1 MIGTVLQPE
10 HIKERNS
17 VKKMNKKSLIAAS
30 IVGAVGAGIVGTGAM
45 VSAESNTTSHDP
57 MSSLVDKL
65 SSTFHLDKAKVQEVF
80 DQQRVEMGAKHEQ
93 EVNSR
98 LDALVTAGT
107 ITSAQKSAIQ
117 TKLAE
122 LKKERDA
129 HRDTMKSLSETERKA
144 AMDSKRAELEKWA
157 SEQGLDLSKLD
168 GVFRGPAGHG
178 GLGGPGGPRP

>member
-1 MIGTVLQPE
+1 MTGTVLQSE

-17 VKKMNKKSLIAAS
+17 VKKMNKRSLIAAS
-30 IVGAVGAGIVGTGAM
+30 IVGVVGAGIVGTGAM

-80 DQQRVEMGAKHEQ
+80 DQQCVEMGAKHEQ

-107 ITSAQKSAIQ
+107 ITSAQKSAVQ

-129 HRDTMKSLSETERKA
+129 YRDTMKSLSETERKA

-168 GVFRGPAGHG
+168 GVFRGP
-178 GLGGPGGPRP
+178 GGPGGPRP